1 MIEANTLKSIK
12 EIIAGVIEK
21 LGIEADIEVREQP
34 DTVVFNIRTP
44 DSNMIIG
51 QHGVN
56 LSALQYI
63 CRVLVKRKLSDTVDF
78 VIDVDDYKKKRESY
92 LSSMAQKAY
101 KEAINKNCV
110 VVFKPMSSYE
120 RRIVHASLSNLEGI
134 ITDSIGEEPSRMVTI
149 RPVGTNINGEISGLQ
164 FSEQEDYLT
173 L

>member
-1 MIEANTLKSIK
+1 GRTAFILGCHHSLCYRTAVVYNKKTKTSQLRIMIEANTLKSIK

-63 CRVLVKRKLSDTVDF
+63 CRVLVKRKLSDAVDF

-101 KEAINKNCV
+101 KEAIN
-110 VVFKPMSSYE
+110 
-120 RRIVHASLSNLEGI
+120 
-134 ITDSIGEEPSRMVTI
+134 
-149 RPVGTNINGEISGLQ
+149 
-164 FSEQEDYLT
+164 
-173 L
+173 